1 MTKYYQDFVGLNT
14 FIYEPNGYNVS
25 ASQQFLPSVYS
36 FGREAVSHIDFFP
49 ESAENYIYFNQ
60 NFIGAD
66 LSITPTSFRATSLGA
81 YKNYYFPYE
90 LPTTASFFN
99 ALMSKRGNVYGYPIW
114 RQLRVSH
121 NPLSR
126 RQRRDN
132 VFTYVHQPRGPIKAF
147 LEPVVAHNSP
157 VSLIGEVSTYNDELG
172 IFETKPVELKT
183 AFNNETTFFANDEIN
198 QNFDTIL
205 QTDENYEAIK
215 SMYLDGGLDD
225 EGSLLDSFAL
235 FTYRQTVWPKQ
246 QYAFLDRTRS
256 RNYYVNT
263 FWRDNRLDR
272 TQTDVDTG
280 HGATVPSQSMWP
292 LDVAADWETRGIPK
306 ESIVPSNP
314 KSNVFGYYIGGYLGG
329 KLIGPANEIFGF
341 NTGDDSYPTIPTIS
355 SASLGA
361 SGILMN
367 SYSRFTRGSY
377 DNTTTDNPTLNLAN
391 DANILGA
398 TLTASCN
405 YTKRHS
411 MFSIESV
418 VSPSGMEIQETGSQ
432 TFIATGSVFEG
443 MAAWDAWK
451 EKGNKP
457 FYDSYADFAQELRPK
472 GKGYSI
478 VPEFR
483 ISSHVETYETKG
495 VTQELQEIFELS
507 GALSQ
512 NTTTA
517 NESSFY
523 KILSNSDFLK
533 HFDLIKKDHK
543 GFADEKIL
551 TLKCKALKKFLPYE
565 GFYPAQRCVDLSKR
579 FVDSYGS
586 NFSMIVDTI
595 EGTAANSSSV
605 DGSLKIIPV
614 IEPLFAPGVLFNTI
628 KSGVAVDYPIIIKD
642 HAMSTTQADNNGSRA
657 FTEPRNNYYIQKSTE
672 VEGRGGTAVTSF
684 TLRSI
689 FSERIPFEALVEPE
703 KYLAGIG
710 LQPMEPHPFGLAD
723 VDFYTSWDG
732 QGDNLFKKMSNN
744 MLAEVTDFFMKDS
757 QLTTL
762 ASLEEQNP
770 EFGNAKS
777 GSFYAMRVKMK
788 RSRDRA
794 NDFLGG
800 FGGTKVIPP
809 QDQYSRLG
817 VRENFTMYSRPTSFG
832 PPVWGGPMSGS
843 MWGVSNKTNPLG
855 DQHGSNYCYTPPY
868 YYGEAWCDLM
878 FECTESKKYTLD
890 EILTEVQE
898 YPYFTRY
905 FWPGTNDTLRDLT
918 GYSSSIHAGHT
929 AITASPNSKYSEYG
943 TSPWAKIFD
952 KTGCEISGGVV
963 TPLMRTSWLDNTVT
977 EINEYP
983 TCVGWSNPY
992 VFEPFI
998 PLGGGAGQT
1007 LYTYIPQ
1014 HPANVN
1020 YNAMQIDSSVNIF
1033 GKGTVREV
1041 FNKNTGEK
1049 SEVASGDT
1057 VRGKTRWIIQTKFE
1071 TPMLNFNKYT
1081 NLTDNNLTMPSFAS
1095 ESVPRGM
1102 WHQYGETPTDPSVGV
1117 FLQVDDIPLNWMKGT
1132 LAVNKGLYQKKIK
1145 SLADLCG
1152 FSKEAVKLGQVAEV
1166 REISE
1171 CVVAVPFIE
1180 QGATRKFFSIPRVD
1194 IDSAIDG
1201 ARREGINFAAG
1212 GPPKTGDTVY
1222 EMVKKMQ
1229 KYVFPPSMDFVR
1241 YEEIDP
1247 FAMYIFE
1254 FKHELSKEDLADLWQ
1269 NLPPEIGK
1277 SIEEVESSI
1286 SHELLSAELLGQG
1299 AVVKNGELDENA
1311 EGKGMP
1317 SNIQW
1322 MVFKVKKRAKTNYFD
1337 KVVAKTGET
1346 RETSDVKLEGVS
1358 RAPTGKIDND
1368 ITYNWPYDFFSLV
1381 ELVKIDAEISFANI
1395 ENDDKGQKS
1404 IKKVESKKTRNPSMI
1419 SKARGKG
1426 KIE

>member
-1 MTKYYQDFVGLNT
+1 MSIFKDFVGINICIYDPILTDTGAIGGNT
-14 FIYEPNGYNVS
+14 FGYGGTVTFPYNYDTPSGMGMGIARYTDSAGQNNVS
-25 ASQQFLPSVYS
+25 PLTQTS
-36 FGREAVSHIDFFP
+36 ID
-49 ESAENYIYFNQ
+49 
-60 NFIGAD
+60 
-66 LSITPTSFRATSLGA
+66 
-81 YKNYYFPYE
+81 
-90 LPTTASFFN
+90 TTLVLLN
-99 ALMSKRGNVYGYPIW
+99 LHRNGPYGYPMW
-114 RQLRVSH
+114 KQMRTSQ

-126 RQRRDN
+126 AHKLTN
-132 VFTYVHQPRGPIKAF
+132 TFTYVQEPGAVIGDKQAKYGDIVSLTEPSVGQNLPI
-147 LEPVVAHNSP
+147 
-157 VSLIGEVSTYNDELG
+157 SLIGEVAVYNDELG
-172 IFETKPVELKT
+172 IFENKPVELKT
-183 AFNNETTFFANDEIN
+183 SFNNETMFFANDKAN
-198 QNFDTIL
+198 NYFNTIL
-205 QTDENYEAIK
+205 ETDENYESLK

-225 EGSLLDSFAL
+225 DGSLLDAFAL

-246 QYAFLDRTRS
+246 QHAFLDNTRS
-256 RNYYVNT
+256 RNFYVNT
-263 FWRDNRLDR
+263 FWRDNRSDR

-292 LDVAADWETRGIPK
+292 LDVAADWETRGIP
-306 ESIVPSNP
+306 SASSPAGRN
-314 KSNVFGYYIGGYLGG
+314 SNVFGYYIGGAKGGRLHLGT
-329 KLIGPANEIFGF
+329 LSDLYGF
-341 NTGDDSYPTIPTIS
+341 NTGEDKGNTDYAAPFS
-355 SASLGA
+355 SASLGG

-377 DNTTTDNPTLNLAN
+377 IANLTDTPNLNLAGTISALQ
-391 DANILGA
+391 D
-398 TLTASCN
+398 TLSSSCH
-405 YTKRHS
+405 YTRRHS
-411 MFSIESV
+411 MYSIQSV

-472 GKGYSI
+472 GKGYST

-495 VTQELQEIFELS
+495 VTEELQEIFELS

-512 NTTTA
+512 NTTTE

-586 NFSMIVDTI
+586 NFSMIVDDI
-595 EGTAANSSSV
+595 SSGSV
-605 DGSLKIIPV
+605 ETSLKNIPV
-614 IEPLFAPGVLFNTI
+614 IEPLFSPGILFNTV
-628 KSGVAVDYPIIIKD
+628 KSGVAVDYPIIIND
-642 HAMSTTQADNNGSRA
+642 HAMEINRANNNGS
-657 FTEPRNNYYIQKSTE
+657 EGHSGPRNNYYIYASTE
-672 VEGRGGTAVTSF
+672 VSQAGSSPSGY

-689 FSERIPFEALVEPE
+689 FSERIPFEALIEPE
-703 KYLAGIG
+703 KYLSDIG
-710 LQPMEPHPFGLAD
+710 LRPMEPHPFGLSD
-723 VDFYTSWDG
+723 VGFYTSWDG
-732 QGDNLFKKMSNN
+732 QGDTLFKKMSNN
-744 MLAEVTDFFMKDS
+744 MLAEITDFFMKDS

-762 ASLEEQNP
+762 SSLEEQNP
-770 EFGNAKS
+770 EFGNAES

-788 RSRDRA
+788 RSRNMA

-800 FGGTKVIPP
+800 YGGTKVVPP

-817 VRENFTMYSRPTSFG
+817 VRENFTMYSRPSSFG
-832 PPVWGGPMSGS
+832 PAVYGGSQSGS
-843 MWGVSNKTNPLG
+843 MWGIANKTNPMG
-855 DQHGSNYCYTPPY
+855 DQHGNNYCYTPPY
-868 YYGEAWCDLM
+868 YYGEAWCDLI

-890 EILTEVQE
+890 EILPEVRE

-905 FWPGTNDTLRDLT
+905 FWPGVNDTLRDLT
-918 GYSSSIHAGHT
+918 GYSSSF
-929 AITASPNSKYSEYG
+929 ASNIATPNSKYFDYG
-943 TSPWAKIFD
+943 NSPWATLFQQ
-952 KTGCEISGGVV
+952 TGLQISGNVIKSDQK
-963 TPLMRTSWLDNTVT
+963 LNWLDNTVT

-983 TCVGWSNPY
+983 ICVGWANPY
-992 VFEPFI
+992 VPDFSSS
-998 PLGGGAGQT
+998 LGTNAVFST
-1007 LYTYIPQ
+1007 SPNARYIPQ

-1033 GKGTVREV
+1033 GKGTVREI
-1041 FNKNTGEK
+1041 FDKDTGEK

-1071 TPMLNFNKYT
+1071 TPILNFNKYT

-1102 WHQYGETPTDPSVGV
+1102 WHQYGETPTDPSIGV

-1132 LAVNKGLYQKKIK
+1132 LGIGKGLYQKKVK

-1152 FSKEAVKLGQVAEV
+1152 FSKEAVKLGQPAQA
-1166 REISE
+1166 RQISE

-1180 QGATRKFFSIPRVD
+1180 QGATRKFFSIPRAD
-1194 IDSAIDG
+1194 IDSCIDA
-1201 ARREGINFAAG
+1201 ARREIAGQFPAG
-1212 GPPKTGDTVY
+1212 GPPKAGDTVY

-1247 FAMYIFE
+1247 FAMYVFE
-1254 FKHELSKEDLADLWQ
+1254 FKHDLSKEDITDLWQ
-1269 NLPPEIGK
+1269 NLPPEIGT
-1277 SIEEVESSI
+1277 SIDEAEASI

-1337 KVVAKTGET
+1337 KVVAKTGLT
-1346 RETSDVKLEGVS
+1346 KETSDVKLEGVS
-1358 RAPTGKIDND
+1358 VSPSGKIDKD

-1381 ELVKIDAEISFANI
+1381 ELVKIDAEISFANT

-1404 IKKVESKKTRNPSMI
+1404 IKKVESTRTRDPSMI